1 MFEHVPAFAGDP
13 ILSLMETYKADPRT
27 DKVNL
32 GIGIYS
38 DDEGRLPVL
47 DSVLAAQ
54 QLILAAQNGKPYLPM
69 EGDALYREQ
78 VLRLVLGANHPD
90 VASGRVATVQTIG
103 SSGGLKLG
111 GEFIR
116 RWGSGRIDVS
126 DPTWENH
133 LSLFGDVGLTVEN
146 YPYYD
151 ASTQGLR
158 FDALIAHM
166 NTLPAGAAVLLHAC
180 CHNPTGVDLSPAQW
194 DALIAVMSQRGLLPF
209 LDMAYLGFGD
219 GLERDAYAVRA
230 LAASGIAFFLSL
242 SFSKNMS
249 VYGERCGALMVFCA
263 HKEEAGRVLGQLKFL
278 VRTQYSSPPLHGG
291 QLVARVLSDPALRTQ
306 WEAELSAMCDRM
318 QAMRRLLHDTL
329 QALWARDGGGRD
341 LGFLLAQKGM
351 FSYTGLT
358 AEQADRLREEF
369 GIYLL
374 RSGRLCVAGLTTR
387 NVDHV
392 ARALAAVWS
401 SEDKP
406 KACD

>member
-13 ILSLMETYKADPRT
+13 ILSLMETYKADPRPE
-27 DKVNL
+27 KVNL

-38 DDEGRLPVL
+38 DDDGRLPVL

-54 QLILAAQNGKPYLPM
+54 QQAIAQQKGKPYLPM
-69 EGDALYREQ
+69 EGDAQYRAE
-78 VLRLVLGANHPD
+78 VLRLVLGDGHAD
-90 VASGRVATVQTIG
+90 LTSGRVATVQTLG

-133 LSLFGDVGLTVEN
+133 VSLFGDVGLAIAA

-151 ASTQGLR
+151 AATQGLR
-158 FDALIAHM
+158 FDNLLAHM
-166 NTLPAGAAVLLHAC
+166 NTLPSGAAVLLHAC
-180 CHNPTGVDLSPAQW
+180 CHNPTGVDLTPAQW
-194 DALIAVMSQRGLLPF
+194 DALIATMQARGLLPF

-219 GLERDAYAVRA
+219 GLDADAYAVRA
-230 LAASGIAFFLSL
+230 LAASGMTFFLSL

-263 HKEEAGRVLGQLKFL
+263 NPEEAGRVLGQLKFL

-291 QLVARVLSDPALRTQ
+291 QLVAQVLSDPALRAQ
-306 WEAELSAMCDRM
+306 WVGELQAMCERM
-318 QAMRRLLHDTL
+318 QAMRLALAREL
-329 QALWARDGGGRD
+329 QAIWTEDGTQNGGGRSID
-341 LGFLLAQKGM
+341 FLLQQKGM
-351 FSYTGLT
+351 FSYTGLS
-358 AEQADRLREEF
+358 AGQADRLREEF
-369 GIYLL
+369 GIYVL

-387 NVDHV
+387 NVAYV
-392 ARALAAVWS
+392 ARALATVW
-401 SEDKP
+401 
-406 KACD
+406 A